1 MLEIDIA
8 HTSVTLSQLLHQVET
23 GEEML
28 LLRHG
33 KPIARLSA
41 VPHDSQPLASHQDL
55 RAAQSQTTISS
66 LQTLQSLRQEAR
78 Y

>member
-1 MLEIDIA
+1 MLKIDIA
-8 HTSVTLSQLLHQVET
+8 HTSVTLSQLLHQIET
-23 GEEML
+23 GEAML

-33 KPIARLSA
+33 RPISRLSA
-41 VPHDSQPLASHQDL
+41 VPHNPQPLGSHQDL
-55 RAAQSQTTISS
+55 RAAQSQTTIGS

>member
-8 HTSVTLSQLLHQVET
+8 YTSVTLSQLLHQVET

-28 LLRHG
+28 LLRYG

-41 VPHDSQPLASHQDL
+41 VSLNPQPLASHKEL
-55 RAAQSQTTISS
+55 RDAQSQTTISS
-66 LQTLQSLRQEAR
+66 LQTLQSLRREAR

>member
-8 HTSVTLSQLLHQVET
+8 YTSVTLSQLLHHVEM
-23 GEEML
+23 GEAML
-28 LLRHG
+28 LLRYG

-41 VPHDSQPLASHQDL
+41 VPPSPQPLASHQEL

>member
-1 MLEIDIA
+1 MLKIDIA

-28 LLRHG
+28 LLRDG

-41 VPHDSQPLASHQDL
+41 VLHNPQPLASHQDL
-55 RAAQSQTTISS
+55 RGAQSQTIISS

>member
-8 HTSVTLSQLLHQVET
+8 DTSVTLSQLLHQIET

-41 VPHDSQPLASHQDL
+41 VPPTPQPLASHQDL